1 MSKDFL
7 NAGILGA
14 NISAAGGRGFRP
26 INTDNLPIP
35 EYDGRYFETFP
46 TVWANAYAFRKEL
59 EMESQIA
66 IGEWITLF
74 LLHYFGVLH
83 LENFDQKLLQKEFD
97 RDLWLAF
104 SGTYPRSRD
113 EADLQSIGILR
124 TSGPEGAVVGAYY
137 PQIIFFPSR
146 GRESW
151 ASSESLKPYLEN
163 NRLSWSKASALLLE
177 SDYYKSE
184 FHAHLRAIPNVL
196 PRREL
201 KERMEAFCDQIFG
214 AFYGQTKA
222 ISPHPGGWDT
232 RIPKE
237 ISAAELLREY
247 PLQRGRNKDGGKTYY
262 LLTGLDLSYQPPW
275 MKTKISPELPA
286 PVDFMQSGPRQITV
300 EFAGKKHVCALEE
313 GDEIVLLK
321 DLFLA
326 HPPFFCKVPRET
338 DTFANRVSF
347 KHEVALQDNT
357 IRPQEKAVCLA
368 PLQHI
373 FFQHFREIFQEMKTV
388 RSEPTPDGGVQWS
401 FGIWGEGGLKEQLY
415 EVYWKVKPI
424 LLANLA
430 STNTLSIY
438 PPKVSP
444 QWKLYVAHGTGNKET
459 SGRWHLIDE
468 NGWLATEI
476 DLEEEEY
483 VSILHREGDAPNRPK
498 AMLFKDAA
506 GKERGIMFLAE
517 LDNVDLDSDQT
528 ATLAVDFGTSNTC
541 VAVKARKA
549 EVLDFSLSPL
559 PIWGPTSPAENPGFV
574 PKKWGGQRG
583 FFPTI
588 LLSRRFD
595 DRLPAIE
602 PEHLLIE
609 HLFKVDIPSLHKGI
623 NDRFASG
630 VFNKDWRTHSNL
642 KWNTDTRTPWRSL
655 FLELILLYTHAEVFF
670 KRSAKLEKY
679 VFTYPLAFSAD
690 YGDTY
695 HNKAQEA
702 IRKVRHYC
710 YGEDRLADVHSM
722 YNKVDES
729 TAIARS
735 TNSEGM
741 RGRVE
746 VFIDIGG
753 GTADMAIRHQN
764 EFLVLDSLRVAG
776 RSFFQF
782 AKKNFD
788 QNTKLPGA
796 LDFRKNMSRVIRG
809 KAEDLDLTTIESDL
823 AEDLGAFY
831 AVEVNEL
838 DESMFQEREENVLKQ
853 RMGKVSYQRYRSRLF
868 FYHVLTYALLQSCA
882 TVIDQKIVLNNG
894 LNLILG
900 GNGWGLLLF
909 AELQRKSSVLMRE
922 SKEILALLKE
932 RLSKTL
938 TDEEKPFLDK
948 IYIESVDLLNQDS
961 LSSAKTSVALGALFD
976 GSKNTAVADT
986 SAYAGMTIKD
996 MEINGSA
1003 PKTIRWCDRWS
1014 YDAFRDIFGRF
1025 TDIKSRSFAQP
1036 DELKEPIDDTLGIF
1050 TAVGNTSS
1058 FGKDH
1063 SPEGFWMKLN
1073 SQIVKSLTDKLQT
1086 EGERLN
1092 LVPINYFLS
1101 EILYPTD
1108 SVSNMLDKLAESNLN
1123 SDGNGGG

>member
-14 NISAAGGRGFRP
+14 NIAAAGGRGFRA
-26 INTDNLPIP
+26 INTDNLPVP

-59 EMESQIA
+59 EMGSPTA
-66 IGEWITLF
+66 LDEWVTLF

-83 LENFDQKLLQKEFD
+83 LENFDQVKLQKEFD
-97 RDLWLAF
+97 KDLWLAF

-113 EADLQSIGILR
+113 ESELQSVGILK
-124 TSGPEGAVVGAYY
+124 TSDRAVVGAFYR
-137 PQIIFFPSR
+137 QIIFFPSR

-151 ASSESLKPYLEN
+151 LSSESLKPYLEN
-163 NRLSWSKASALLLE
+163 NRLSWVKASNLLLE
-177 SDYYKSE
+177 SDFYRDE
-184 FHAHLRAIPNVL
+184 FHVHLRAIPSVL

-201 KERMEAFCDQIFG
+201 KERLEAFCNQTFG
-214 AFYGQTKA
+214 AFYGQAKA
-222 ISPHPGGWDT
+222 LSPHPGGWDT
-232 RIPKE
+232 RIPKV
-237 ISAAELLREY
+237 IDPADLLREY
-247 PLQRGRNKDGGKTYY
+247 PLQKAGNKDGGKTYY
-262 LLTGLDLSYQPPW
+262 LLSDMDLSYQPPW
-275 MKTKISPELPA
+275 MKTKISPDLPS
-286 PVDFMQSGPRQITV
+286 PVDFMRSGPRQITV
-300 EFAGKKHVCALEE
+300 EFAGKKHVCVLDE

-326 HPPFFCKVPRET
+326 QAPFFCKVPRET

-368 PLQHI
+368 PLQYV
-373 FFQHFREIFQEMKTV
+373 FLQHFPELFQEMKTV
-388 RSEPTPDGGVQWS
+388 RAEPTPDGSVQWS
-401 FGIWGEGGLKEQLY
+401 FTVLGKEVL
-415 EVYWKVKPI
+415 WRAKPI

-459 SGRWHLIDE
+459 SGRWQLIDE
-468 NGWLATEI
+468 NGWLGQQIE
-476 DLEEEEY
+476 LEEEEY
-483 VSILHREGDAPNRPK
+483 ISILHREGNVPNRPK
-498 AMLFKDAA
+498 AMLFRDAA
-506 GKERGIMFLAE
+506 EKERGIMFFADF
-517 LDNVDLDSDQT
+517 DNVDLDSDQT

-541 VAVKARKA
+541 LAVKAKKS

-559 PIWGPTSPAENPGFV
+559 PVWGKASPAENPGFV
-574 PKKWGGQRG
+574 PKSWGGKRG

-588 LLSRRFD
+588 LLSRRYD

-602 PEHLLIE
+602 PENLLIE

-623 NDRFASG
+623 NNRFAEG
-630 VFNKDWRTHSNL
+630 VYNKDWRTHSNL
-642 KWNTDTRTPWRSL
+642 KWSTDTRTPWRSL
-655 FLELILLYTHAEVFF
+655 FLELIVLYAHAEVFF
-670 KRSAKLEKY
+670 NRKARLEDY
-679 VFTYPLAFSAD
+679 IFTYPLAFSAD

-695 HNKAQEA
+695 HNKAKEA

-741 RGRVE
+741 RGRLE

-753 GTADMAIRHQN
+753 GTADMAVRHQN

-796 LDFRKNMSRVIRG
+796 VDFRKNMSRVIRG
-809 KAEDLDLTTIESDL
+809 KADDMDLTAIESEL
-823 AEDLGAFY
+823 ADDLGAFY
-831 AVEVNEL
+831 AIEVNEL
-838 DESMFQEREENVLKQ
+838 DESTFQEREENVLTQ
-853 RMGKVSYQRYRSRLF
+853 RMGRVSYQRYRSKLF

-882 TVIDQKIVLNNG
+882 TAINQKIMVNNG

-909 AELQRKSSVLMRE
+909 AELPRKSAVLLRE
-922 SKEILALLKE
+922 AKDILGLLKT
-932 RLSKTL
+932 RLASVVTE
-938 TDEEKPFLDK
+938 EEKPFLDK
-948 IYIESVDLLNQDS
+948 LYIESVDLLNQDS
-961 LSSAKTSVALGALFD
+961 LSSAKTSVALGALYD
-976 GSKNTAVADT
+976 GSRNTSVGDT
-986 SAYAGMTIKD
+986 APYAGITVKD
-996 MEINGSA
+996 LVINGSD
-1003 PKTIRWCDRWS
+1003 PQTIRWCDRWS

-1025 TDIKSRSFAQP
+1025 SYIKSRSFSQP
-1036 DELKEPIDDTLGIF
+1036 DELKDPIDETLGIF

-1058 FGKDH
+1058 FGKDS
-1063 SPEGFWMKLN
+1063 SPDGFWMKLN
-1073 SQIVKSLTDKLQT
+1073 SQIVKSITDKLQT

-1101 EILYPTD
+1101 DILYPTD
-1108 SVSNMLDKLAESNLN
+1108 AVSNMLDKLAESNL
-1123 SDGNGGG
+1123 SGDGQDEG